1 MTSTNGKA
9 RARAVL
15 IVDNPLRD
23 LDGLTLLA
31 WTLAQQGI
39 ETYLT
44 PMYDQ
49 MFVVD
54 AVKPDVVVTNYIRS
68 NNVDLILQY
77 RRAGSRIVVV
87 DTEGAVGQNATALV
101 DLMSKNGGSELA
113 DRYCVWGNVQ
123 YDGFLA
129 AGLLD
134 PARLRATGSPRYDFA
149 SAPWRDALN
158 IPDIAP
164 GYVLINTNLAAIA
177 PRFSRGAD
185 DERDG
190 LRRVGMASDYIE
202 ARIRDEHIARDGL
215 IELLSDLTETFPE
228 TRFVLRPHPFESADP
243 YMSLTRA
250 PNFQVRQEGT
260 SLEWLNSSRALIH
273 LNCTTAIE
281 AVMLG
286 REPLMPMWLDSPAL
300 HINGAADV
308 SRAAR
313 SPDEIKAMLRR
324 ILDGETLAPDAT
336 LSRVR
341 EKVIHDAYLKNDGA
355 ACARITAAVLEAL
368 DDSPTTETDPP
379 SWRSRVLTAVRRAV
393 GRKAWMGIKAWR
405 DPAVRTRYSAKALD
419 VGAVSALLSRISVV
433 SDGTAVGCE
442 SASTPAGAAGS
453 LRVYPIAA

>member
-1 MTSTNGKA
+1 MTSASGKV

-31 WTLAQQGI
+31 WTLAQQGV

-49 MFVVD
+49 MFVVE

-68 NNVDLILQY
+68 NNVDLIRQY

-87 DTEGAVGQNATALV
+87 DTEGAVGQTSTGLV
-101 DLMSKNGGSELA
+101 DLMSRTGGSELA

-134 PARLRATGSPRYDFA
+134 RKRLRATGSPRYDFA
-149 SAPWRDALN
+149 SPPWRDALN
-158 IPDIAP
+158 IPDITP

-185 DERDG
+185 DERTV
-190 LRRVGMASDYIE
+190 LRNVGMPSDYIE
-202 ARIRDEHIARDGL
+202 ARIRDERIARDGL
-215 IELLSDLTETFPE
+215 IELLSDLSETFPE
-228 TRFVLRPHPFESADP
+228 TQFVLRPHPFESADP
-243 YMSLTRA
+243 YKSLTQA

-313 SPDEIKAMLRR
+313 SPDEIKAMLRV
-324 ILDGETLAPDAT
+324 ILDGASLDEEAALKY
-336 LSRVR
+336 VR
-341 EKVIHDAYLKNDGA
+341 EKVIRDAFFKIDGA
-355 ACARITAAVLEAL
+355 ACGRVTAAVLEAL
-368 DDSPTTETDPP
+368 DDSPTAETGPP
-379 SWRSRVLTAVRRAV
+379 SWRSRVLTAVRRAL

-419 VGAVSALLSRISVV
+419 VGAVSALLSRISAA
-433 SDGTAVGCE
+433 SDGAAVGCE

-453 LRVYPIAA
+453 LRIYPIAG